1 MQAELAKRI
10 TPRIAKIQ
18 KEIQDKKE
26 EQEQQMAKEAE
37 EREKARLLAAE
48 NERKLKEEMEKEENR
63 PKTLS
68 EILGGTGG
76 NSMQE

>member
-1 MQAELAKRI
+1 
-10 TPRIAKIQ
+10 
-18 KEIQDKKE
+18 
-26 EQEQQMAKEAE
+26 MAKEAE